1 MNITS
6 LILLLLL
13 ACSVASLTMRSHDLM
28 VMINAPNIPPG
39 KPLGE
44 LAYNNIKRQQVRTK
58 VLSGGNTY
66 IQDPAQFSTI
76 SFIAD
81 PSINAKNQV
90 SSIPWLPN
98 KRYIRIT
105 IYSNN
110 GGDEVVLRGM

>member
-13 ACSVASLTMRSHDLM
+13 ACSVASLSMRSHDLM
-28 VMINAPNIPPG
+28 VSIVAPNIPPG

-58 VLSGGNTY
+58 VVSGGNTY
-66 IQDPAQFSTI
+66 IQDPAQFSAI

-81 PSINAKNQV
+81 PSINAKNRV

-98 KRYIRIT
+98 KRSIRIT
-105 IYSNN
+105 INPNN
-110 GGDEVVLRGM
+110 EGNEVVLRGM